1 MAQVDEPI
9 QLSTYDPAWPKLF
22 AAEARRVLADQC
34 TNIGIEYIGSTA
46 VPGLLAK
53 PIIDIMLGVD
63 SQEAVEHVRRRLVA
77 LGYEDCGEAGVP
89 GRIYL
94 RRRAENDFN
103 VALVVRNGRLW
114 RANIAL
120 RNYLRANDDARR
132 EYAEAKLAAV
142 ERGAKTLLAYSE
154 QKDLVVSKLVSRAL
168 EHDL

>member
-1 MAQVDEPI
+1 MARVDEPI
-9 QLSTYDPAWPKLF
+9 HLSPYDPDWPKLF
-22 AAEARRVLADQC
+22 AAEARRVLDGQS
-34 TNIGIEYIGSTA
+34 TNTGIEHIGSTS

-63 SQEAVEHVRRRLVA
+63 SEEGLEYVRRRLVA
-77 LGYEDCGEAGVP
+77 LGYEDCGESGVP

-103 VALVVRNGRLW
+103 IALVVREGRLW

-120 RNYLRANDDARR
+120 RNYLRANDDAVR
-132 EYAEAKLAAV
+132 EYAAAKLAAV
-142 ERGAKTLLAYSE
+142 QRGAKTLLAYSE

-168 EHDL
+168 EQV